1 MDARSIIEGL
11 SCFVYNDIVEK
22 QLNSTK
28 NVLDIELVSL
38 VTKILENEYNP
49 DGYDDAIKW
58 LHQMAWDEGSEE
70 AQHWLISK
78 GYFDED

>member
-11 SCFVYNDIVEK
+11 CCSVHSGTVEK
-22 QLNSTK
+22 LLDSTK
-28 NVLDIELVSL
+28 NVLDIELVSF
-38 VTKILENEYNP
+38 VIKILENEYNP